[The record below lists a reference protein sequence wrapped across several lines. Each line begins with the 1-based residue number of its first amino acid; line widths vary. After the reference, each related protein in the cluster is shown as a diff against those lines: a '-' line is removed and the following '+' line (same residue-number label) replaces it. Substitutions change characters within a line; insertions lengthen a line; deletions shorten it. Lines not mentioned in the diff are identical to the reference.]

1 MAWTPADIS
10 ETCYRYPSVASC
22 QSSMLAFIALVTQYF
37 GQSHVYINPYKENE
51 EYILSQTYDFIVVG
65 AGSAGC
71 VVANRLTEIGN
82 WKVLLLEAGDEEP
95 TVAHVPAFANFL
107 RKSSADW
114 KYETQPEPMACRAYE
129 NNVCP
134 IPRGKVMGGSS
145 TINGLIYMRGNKE
158 DYNDWESFGNP
169 GWSYA
174 EVLHYFKKSEDNLN
188 PDVVANNS
196 GYHGTGGYLGVE
208 RYPYQD
214 TNADVLINAFK
225 EIGLL
230 ERDPNSAEQ
239 IGVGHV
245 QVCARNGVRQST
257 NEAFITPIRANRPNL
272 FVKTNAF
279 VTRVLVDP
287 RTKSA
292 VGVEYSDFDR
302 KDIVKRVYA
311 SKEVVLSAGAINT
324 PKLLMLSGIGKA
336 YELQKF
342 GIEVV
347 ADLPVG
353 ENLHDHVTVTPLIGV
368 IHPSRS
374 TVKTPEEITN
384 DAIGWLNSYTTAL
397 SGTGSLLGVA
407 AFVKT
412 SREPRPDVPDVQY
425 FIRTTV
431 LEDYMKVAN
440 NFQPIN
446 YLPTAYYN
454 AISFGPHLLN
464 TKSRGFVRL
473 NETDPIW
480 GPPLIHSNFF
490 THPEDLA
497 VIVEGSM
504 IARQI
509 FETDA
514 FKYNGITQYR
524 VPQEACRHLEFDSP
538 EYYACVAVNYS
549 RSGDHS
555 VGTCKMGPVNDPG
568 AVVDARL
575 RVYGVRGLRVVDASI
590 IPTIP
595 RGNINAPVIMIGE
608 KGSDLIKEDWI
619 NPPERY

>member
-1 MAWTPADIS
+1 MT
-10 ETCYRYPSVASC
+10 R
-22 QSSMLAFIALVTQYF
+22 
-37 GQSHVYINPYKENE
+37 
-51 EYILSQTYDFIVVG
+51 
-65 AGSAGC
+65 
-71 VVANRLTEIGN
+71 R
-82 WKVLLLEAGDEEP
+82 VLLLEAGDEEP

-188 PDVVANNS
+188 PDV
-196 GYHGTGGYLGVE
+196 
-208 RYPYQD
+208 
-214 TNADVLINAFK
+214 
-225 EIGLL
+225 
-230 ERDPNSAEQ
+230 SA
-239 IGVGHV
+239 IL
-245 QVCARNGVRQST
+245 RFWR
-257 NEAFITPIRANRPNL
+257 
-272 FVKTNAF
+272 
-279 VTRVLVDP
+279 
-287 RTKSA
+287 
-292 VGVEYSDFDR
+292 
-302 KDIVKRVYA
+302 
-311 SKEVVLSAGAINT
+311 
-324 PKLLMLSGIGKA
+324 
-336 YELQKF
+336 
-342 GIEVV
+342 
-347 ADLPVG
+347 
-353 ENLHDHVTVTPLIGV
+353 
-368 IHPSRS
+368 RS
-374 TVKTPEEITN
+374 
-384 DAIGWLNSYTTAL
+384 
-397 SGTGSLLGVA
+397 
-407 AFVKT
+407 
-412 SREPRPDVPDVQY
+412 
-425 FIRTTV
+425 
-431 LEDYMKVAN
+431 
-440 NFQPIN
+440 
-446 YLPTAYYN
+446 
-454 AISFGPHLLN
+454 
-464 TKSRGFVRL
+464 FVRL